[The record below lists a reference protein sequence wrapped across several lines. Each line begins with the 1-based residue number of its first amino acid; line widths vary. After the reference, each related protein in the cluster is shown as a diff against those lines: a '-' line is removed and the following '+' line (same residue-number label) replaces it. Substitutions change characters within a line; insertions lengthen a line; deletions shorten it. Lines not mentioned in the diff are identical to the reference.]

1 MYEVIDVRP
10 ISVKKLGQIK
20 IKRVYVKVKVVNKKF
35 SAIVSYFR
43 HKHKYYLIVENMNDI
58 DVYNALLERNPLA
71 ELVLPREIPKI
82 VLNT

>member
-1 MYEVIDVRP
+1 MYEVIDIRP
-10 ISVKKLGQIK
+10 VSVKKLGKVK

-43 HKHKYYLIVENMNDI
+43 HRHKYYLIVENVNDM

-71 ELVLPREIPKI
+71 ELITPSEIPNI